1 MIGSRKSARRAV
13 SPGAQAWQLIWEV
26 SRASKPHLETLAA
39 EFELTPQQAWA
50 LKLLAVEPPLAM
62 SELADGLG
70 CDASNVTSI
79 VDRLEARGF
88 VERRASSQD
97 RRVKALVLTPEGVR
111 AHAGLSE
118 RMLQPPPA
126 IANLPLVDQRSL
138 RDILRRALDSFEA
151 DSTRTH
157 RT

>member
-1 MIGSRKSARRAV
+1 MPVFGSRKPAVRRPA
-13 SPGAQAWQLIWEV
+13 SPGAEAWHLLWEV
-26 SRASKPHLETLAA
+26 SRASKPHLETLAG

-50 LKLLAVEPPLAM
+50 LKLLAVDVPPAM
-62 SELADGLG
+62 SELADSLG

-111 AHAGLSE
+111 VHEGLSS
-118 RMLQPPPA
+118 RMMQPPPA
-126 IANLPLVDQRSL
+126 IGNLPLEDQTAL
-138 RDILRRALDSFEA
+138 RDILRRALELFEA
-151 DSTRTH
+151 DSSN
-157 RT
+157 